1 MLKKTATTTQNSTRM
16 FLDIPT
22 AASLAGFS
30 IRHFRRIVEDD
41 RIPTMRIRRK
51 FFILA
56 SDFHSWKEGRGSARC
71 S

>member
-1 MLKKTATTTQNSTRM
+1 MSKEMRASSEPRNRM
-16 FLDIPT
+16 FFDVPT

-30 IRHFRRIVEDD
+30 IRHFRRIMEDD
-41 RIPTMRIRRK
+41 QIPSMRIGRK

-56 SDFHSWKEGRGSARC
+56 SDFHHWQSTKGATRS